1 MKQRT
6 GWLLALLLI
15 FASLPVKAQVFD
27 GDFQLPLRI
36 FPVLSANFGELRSDH
51 FHSGLD
57 FKTQGVVGKSVHS
70 VADG

>member
-6 GWLLALLLI
+6 GCFLALLLI

-36 FPVLSANFGELRSDH
+36 FPVLSAIFEKNYAAIIFIP
-51 FHSGLD
+51 
-57 FKTQGVVGKSVHS
+57 V
-70 VADG
+70 